1 MMPSAWF
8 RQLQQHLAHAAGNFA
23 GGRDFNQPWDLRGR
37 FIRGAEFC
45 QVFDSR
51 VRTFVR
57 VCITLPETMRNLFVG
72 RVEFDHL
79 KPDSGVAAF
88 VAYDLVS
95 PQETHS
101 I

>member
-1 MMPSAWF
+1 
-8 RQLQQHLAHAAGNFA
+8 
-23 GGRDFNQPWDLRGR
+23 
-37 FIRGAEFC
+37 
-45 QVFDSR
+45 
-51 VRTFVR
+51 
-57 VCITLPETMRNLFVG
+57 MRNLFVG

-79 KPDSGVAAF
+79 KPDAGVAAF